1 MEEDSHLG
9 LKMLTVVELVVSPL
23 DRMMPTVAELA
34 VSSPPDH
41 RMPTVAELAVSSP
54 PDHRMPTGEAM
65 VDGHLDL
72 TTLMDPGD
80 R

>member
-41 RMPTVAELAVSSP
+41 RMPT
-54 PDHRMPTGEAM
+54 GEAM